1 MDKFGFSPLIG
12 EKVGI
17 NQEFTG
23 LTREDWDLLMKIVE
37 TTEQMVEPLI
47 CHLILL
53 ENLCKQHWQATL
65 ASNIGLN
72 ADKWRNMGISCRQTR
87 IAGKLP

>member
-47 CHLILL
+47 CDLILL
-53 ENLCKQHWQATL
+53 ENLCKQHWL
-65 ASNIGLN
+65 ERGHVEKYGNFL
-72 ADKWRNMGISCRQTR
+72 
-87 IAGKLP
+87 